1 MYKNANDWFKQEG
14 VYFHKR
20 LWYNRVQRY
29 NNKLKQ
35 MAINYCR
42 FCRALVLLTSL

>member
-42 FCRALVLLTSL
+42 FCRALVPLTSL